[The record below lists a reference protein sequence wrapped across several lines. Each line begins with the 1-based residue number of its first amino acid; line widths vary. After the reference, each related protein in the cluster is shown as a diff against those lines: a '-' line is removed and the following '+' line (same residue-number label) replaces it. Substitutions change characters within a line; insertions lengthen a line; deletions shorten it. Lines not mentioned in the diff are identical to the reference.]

1 MRTLTPW
8 RRHRRCALPPLDG
21 HADDPLRAA
30 LAEYRNAALAEG
42 CAQETVRTQAQA
54 ILRFFAW
61 AAESGIC
68 TPQEISRNVLE
79 RYQLHLHQ
87 HRKRDGGPLSV
98 GSQLVTLAALKAWLT
113 WLVRKGHLPESPAEW
128 LRVPRLPARLPAT
141 ILSVA
146 KVEAILALADTR
158 TPLGTRDRA
167 VLEML
172 YSAGI
177 RRMELVNLALV
188 DVDTAEGIAMVRRG
202 KGQKDRLVPLGAR
215 ACDWIEHYLR
225 TSRPRLLRAEETT
238 ALFLNEFGDALN
250 PRYLGDL
257 VRRYLENAGI
267 TTRGA
272 CHVFRHAMATHML
285 DNGADIRHIQA
296 ILGHARL
303 ETTQIYTRVSIRK
316 LKEVHAATHP
326 ASRLPAAIATPDCG
340 GENLTE
346 D

>member
-8 RRHRRCALPPLDG
+8 RRHRRCAAAPTDAIPI
-21 HADDPLRAA
+21 DPMRAA
-30 LAEYRNAALAEG
+30 LGAYRQSALAEG

-54 ILRFFAW
+54 ILRFLAW
-61 AAESGIC
+61 AAESGIR
-68 TPQEISRNVLE
+68 TPGEIARETLE

-98 GSQLVTLAALKAWLT
+98 GTQLVTLAALKAWLK
-113 WLVRKGHLPESPAEW
+113 WLVRKGRLPANPAEW

-141 ILSVA
+141 IPSVA
-146 KVEAILALADTR
+146 KVEIILALADTH
-158 TPLGTRDRA
+158 TPLGLRDRA
-167 VLEML
+167 ALELL

-177 RRMELVNLALV
+177 RRMELVNLTLA
-188 DVDTAEGIAMVRRG
+188 DIDTAEGVAMVRRG

-215 ACDWIEHYLR
+215 ACDWIERYLQR
-225 TSRPRLLRAEETT
+225 SRPRLMASKETE
-238 ALFLNEFGDALN
+238 ALFLNEFGDSLN

-326 ASRLPAAIATPDCG
+326 ASRLPAAIATPIRG
-340 GENLTE
+340 GENLNE